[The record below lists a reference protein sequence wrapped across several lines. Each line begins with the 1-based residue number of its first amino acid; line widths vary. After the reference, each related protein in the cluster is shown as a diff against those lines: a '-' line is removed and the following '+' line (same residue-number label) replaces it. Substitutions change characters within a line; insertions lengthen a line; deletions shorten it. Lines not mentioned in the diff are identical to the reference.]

1 MSANENNGSP
11 STVCVIG
18 LQWGDEGK
26 GKIVDL
32 LAEGVDLVVRFQGG
46 SNAGHT
52 VVIEGDE
59 YILHLLPTGLLRQQ
73 TDCVLGNG
81 MVIDPVQFADEID
94 ELKRDGVDVSER
106 LFVSNR
112 AQIVMPYHKQLDAAM
127 EKARGESSIGTT
139 LRGIGPCYLDKVA
152 RNGVRAGDLIN
163 PAAFRAVLERNLPY
177 VNRLLHKGYGEPEVL
192 VDEVIEEYT
201 PLAGRMEPFVV
212 DTAIY
217 LNREI
222 DSGKSV
228 MFEGAQGS
236 LLDVDF
242 GTYPFVTSSN
252 TSAAAASIGTG
263 VPPSK
268 IQNVIGVL
276 KAYTTRVGAGPF
288 PTELLDNTGET
299 LRSVGGEFGA
309 TTGRPRR
316 CGWFDA
322 VITRYTSMISGVTGV
337 AITKLDVLDKFEA
350 LQVCVA
356 YDLDGQRI
364 DEVPADAESLAACT
378 PIYEEFPGWQT
389 ETSGMTQY
397 SQLPDNAKS
406 YIETLSRLVNVP
418 IEVVSVGKDR
428 RNSIRLMN

>member
-1 MSANENNGSP
+1 MSAIEKNGPAP
-11 STVCVIG
+11 STVCIIG

-32 LAEGVDLVVRFQGG
+32 LAENVDLVVRFQGG

-59 YILHLLPTGLLRQQ
+59 FILHLLPTGLLRKQ
-73 TDCVLGNG
+73 TICVLGNG
-81 MVIDPVQFADEID
+81 MVIDPVQFAREID
-94 ELKRDGVDVSER
+94 ELKEDGVDVSDR

-112 AQIVMPYHKQLDAAM
+112 AQIVMPYHRLLDIAM

-163 PAAFRAVLERNLPY
+163 PKAFRAVLERNLPY
-177 VNRLLHKGYGEPEVL
+177 VNRLLHKGYDQPEVSI
-192 VDEVIEEYT
+192 EAVIEEYT
-201 PLAGRMEPFVV
+201 PLAKRMKPFVV
-212 DTAIY
+212 ETAGY
-217 LNREI
+217 LNRAI
-222 DSGKSV
+222 DEGKSV

-242 GTYPFVTSSN
+242 GTYPYVTSSN

-263 VPPSK
+263 VPPRK
-268 IQNVIGVL
+268 IQNVLGVL

-288 PTELLDNTGET
+288 PTELLDKTGET
-299 LRSVGGEFGA
+299 LRSVGKEFGA

-322 VITRYTSMISGVTGV
+322 VITQYTSMISGVTGL
-337 AITKLDVLDKFEA
+337 AITKLDVLDRFET
-350 LQVCVA
+350 LQICVA
-356 YDLDGQRI
+356 YDLDGQRTG
-364 DEVPADAESLAACT
+364 EVPADAESLAACK
-378 PIYEEFPGWQT
+378 PVYEEYPGWQT
-389 ETSGMTQY
+389 DTSGITEY

-406 YIETLSRLVNVP
+406 YIDKLSRLVNVP
-418 IEVVSVGKDR
+418 VEVVSVGKDR
-428 RNSIRLMN
+428 RNSIRVT

>member
-1 MSANENNGSP
+1 MFANENNGSP
-11 STVCVIG
+11 STVCIIG

-32 LAEGVDLVVRFQGG
+32 LAENVDLVVRFQGG

-59 YILHLLPTGLLRQQ
+59 YILHLLPTGLLRRQ
-73 TDCVLGNG
+73 TTCVLGNG
-81 MVIDPVQFADEID
+81 MVIDPIQFAKEID
-94 ELKRDGVDVSER
+94 ELKADGVDVSDR

-112 AQIVMPYHKQLDAAM
+112 AQIVMPYHRQLDIAM

-163 PAAFRAVLERNLPY
+163 PKAFRAVLERNLPY
-177 VNRLLHKGYGEPEVL
+177 VNRLLHKGYDEPEVSI
-192 VDEVIEEYT
+192 EAVIEEYT
-201 PLAGRMEPFVV
+201 PFAERMKPFVME
-212 DTAIY
+212 TAGY
-217 LNREI
+217 LNRAI
-222 DSGKSV
+222 DEGKSV

-263 VPPSK
+263 VPPRK
-268 IQNVIGVL
+268 ILNVLGVL

-288 PTELLDNTGET
+288 PTELIDETGET

-322 VITRYTSMISGVTGV
+322 VITQYTSMISGVTGL
-337 AITKLDVLDKFEA
+337 AITKLDVLDQFET
-350 LQVCVA
+350 LQICVA
-356 YDLDGQRI
+356 YDLDGKRVE
-364 DEVPADAESLAACT
+364 EVPADAESLAACI
-378 PIYEEFPGWQT
+378 PIYEEFPGWKT
-389 ETSGMTQY
+389 DTSGMTEY

-418 IEVVSVGKDR
+418 VEVVSVGKDR
-428 RNSIRLMN
+428 RNSIRVT